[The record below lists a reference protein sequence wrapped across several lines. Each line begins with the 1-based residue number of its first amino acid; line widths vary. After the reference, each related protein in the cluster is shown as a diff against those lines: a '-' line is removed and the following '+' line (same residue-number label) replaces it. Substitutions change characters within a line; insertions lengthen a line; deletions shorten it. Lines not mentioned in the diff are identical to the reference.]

1 MGKVKTPA
9 HETPFIKHFL
19 ERKAAGEFKS
29 SHEMLIA
36 MMPALDVLF
45 DADGY
50 YVELGKHMAE
60 KKEQDDEQ

>member
-1 MGKVKTPA
+1 
-9 HETPFIKHFL
+9 
-19 ERKAAGEFKS
+19 
-29 SHEMLIA
+29 MLIA